1 MKATEPG
8 RVIGK
13 ALTAFSGTE
22 QGTVMVFIQNTYFD
36 GIDETEYDNTLGN
49 SGSLQVENRTLDR
62 FSYMVKKSL
71 LKIDPSYLS
80 PQASLSGSLDVSTI
94 GNTMTTIASA
104 VSGVSTSLD
113 ETRATVRS
121 QADIIASLQADLLAL
136 SGAIADRHSATISSE
151 DQGVL
156 DSIISSAGKL
166 SVQAETVFTEAVTF
180 SKKAIFNSS
189 VEFRGRVTFY
199 DRDMAGTATIP
210 T

>member
-36 GIDETEYDNTLGN
+36 GIDETEYSNSLGN

-121 QADIIASLQADLLAL
+121 QADIIA
-136 SGAIADRHSATISSE
+136 
-151 DQGVL
+151 
-156 DSIISSAGKL
+156 
-166 SVQAETVFTEAVTF
+166 
-180 SKKAIFNSS
+180 
-189 VEFRGRVTFY
+189 
-199 DRDMAGTATIP
+199 
-210 T
+210 